1 MDLKETVGNCVVSTV
16 SLNSGWNGLGN
27 YETMIIKNIE
37 STTPE
42 FMDYQ
47 ERYETEEEAING
59 HKSTIM
65 EVKKNI
71 SGEYS

>member
-1 MDLKETVGNCVVSTV
+1 MDLKETVDNCVISTV
-16 SLNSGWNGLGN
+16 SLDSGWNGLGS
-27 YETMIIKNIE
+27 YETMIIKNG
-37 STTPE
+37 E

-47 ERYETEEEAING
+47 QRYNSEEEAIVG
-59 HKSTIM
+59 HKSIIM

>member
-1 MDLKETVGNCVVSTV
+1 MDLKETVGNYVVSTV

-59 HKSTIM
+59 HKSIIRA
-65 EVKKNI
+65 VKKNV

>member
-1 MDLKETVGNCVVSTV
+1 MDLKTTVGNCVVSTV

-47 ERYETEEEAING
+47 ERYETEEEAVVG
-59 HKSTIM
+59 HKSIIM
-65 EVKKNI
+65 KLEQGDI
-71 SGEYS
+71 